1 MILRTTLLMVGA
13 VVCDTASAVSV
24 DSVDGDSMSVV
35 LNQVDVVAN
44 RADSKTPVAYTNIGK
59 RQLTANNDGR
69 DMTYLLN
76 MTPFR
81 DGQFGCRRGYGIH
94 GDACPW
100 IRPFQNQCDGQRIA
114 VE

>member
-13 VVCDTASAVSV
+13 VVGDTAGAVSV

-76 MTPFR
+76 MTPSVTVSSDAGGGMGYTAMR
-81 DGQFGCRRGYGIH
+81 VRGS
-94 GDACPW
+94 
-100 IRPFQNQCDGQRIA
+100 RPFQNQCDGQRIA